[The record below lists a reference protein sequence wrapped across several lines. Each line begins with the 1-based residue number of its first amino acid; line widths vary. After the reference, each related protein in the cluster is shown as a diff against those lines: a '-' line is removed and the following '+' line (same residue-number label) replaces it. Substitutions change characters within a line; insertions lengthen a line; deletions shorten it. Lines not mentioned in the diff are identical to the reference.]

1 MNNSS
6 GVGVLDKAI
15 SVLAAAESGPA
26 SLAQLVAATG
36 LARPTTHRIAV
47 ALEHHRLLGRD
58 VQGRF
63 ILGPRIAELAS
74 AAGEDRL
81 LAIAQPLLIQLR
93 DTTGESAQLYR
104 RQADVR
110 VCVAAAERASGLRDT
125 VPVGAALPMTAGS
138 AAQILLAWEEGER
151 MHRGLRGAKFTA
163 TTLAS
168 VRRRGWASSAAER
181 ELGVA
186 SVSAPVRGAG
196 GRVLAAI
203 SVSGPIERLTRSPG
217 RLHAAAV
224 VAAGEKISDLL
235 RAEAGGAKLPG
246 RCPPRQPP
254 SHCHLSSLAR
264 FFRLVSTASVWCQ
277 WRSRQGGR
285 IGFPQ
290 VFAPGVLGAHGAG

>member
-6 GVGVLDKAI
+6 GVGVLDKAV

-26 SLAQLVAATG
+26 TLAQLVQATG

-47 ALEHHRLLGRD
+47 ALEHHRLLARD

-63 ILGPRIAELAS
+63 ILGPRIAELSS

-81 LAIAQPLLIQLR
+81 LAVAQPLLLALR
-93 DTTGESAQLYR
+93 DQTGESAQLYR
-104 RQADVR
+104 RQGDIR

-125 VPVGAALPMTAGS
+125 VPIGAALPMTAGS
-138 AAQILLAWEEGER
+138 AAQILLAWEDAER
-151 MHRGLRGAKFTA
+151 MHRGLRGARFTA
-163 TTLAS
+163 ANLAS

-181 ELGVA
+181 EVGVA

-224 VAAGEKISDLL
+224 LAAGEKITDQL
-235 RAEAGGAKLPG
+235 RAEA
-246 RCPPRQPP
+246 
-254 SHCHLSSLAR
+254 
-264 FFRLVSTASVWCQ
+264 AS
-277 WRSRQGGR
+277 
-285 IGFPQ
+285 
-290 VFAPGVLGAHGAG
+290 A